1 MKLQISYLA
10 FALVIFA
17 AVAITSFAQGK
28 KEGKGNAKEQ
38 HGNNGNNGKGNSKH
52 NNGNDNKP
60 GNSGKDHG
68 KGDEHKNNGNG
79 NNGKGN
85 DKDHGNGNDKHDD
98 GDQPGNGKNKMKDG
112 YRWDNETFAD
122 RNKIRNNMN
131 KVTICH
137 KFKNG
142 NEPGVTIRVAEP
154 ALKAHLNHG
163 DVMGDCPAVTGN
175 YSDVFIKR
183 RADYYNVLE
192 SGQEQ
197 VLYSRSILDYAIER
211 LTGARSQ
218 LVTLQNTNAP
228 AADIEQKRVLVVDL
242 EQNVS
247 LLQTLLG
254 VTANL
259 LANKWAN

>member
-1 MKLQISYLA
+1 MKQQISYLA

-28 KEGKGNAKEQ
+28 KEGKGNGKEQ
-38 HGNNGNNGKGNSKH
+38 HGNNGK
-52 NNGNDNKP
+52 GNDNKP

-68 KGDEHKNNGNG
+68 KGNDHKNNGN
-79 NNGKGN
+79 NNGNGN
-85 DKDHGNGNDKHDD
+85 DKDHGNGRGNNKHEDED
-98 GDQPGNGKNKMKDG
+98 ISPGNSRNKMKDG

-122 RNKIRNNMN
+122 RKKIRNNMN
-131 KVTICH
+131 KVTLCH

-142 NEPGVTIRVAEP
+142 NETGVTISVAEP

-163 DVMGDCPAVTGN
+163 DVMGECPAVTGN
-175 YSDVFIKR
+175 YSDVFIR
-183 RADYYNVLE
+183 RRTDYYNVLE

-197 VLYSRSILDYAIER
+197 VLYSRSILDYALER

-218 LVTLQNTNAP
+218 LLTLQNTNAP
-228 AADIEQKRVLVVDL
+228 PADIEQKRVLIIDL